1 MKSPK
6 SRRSRLGSAGAVG
19 LTGALVAGG
28 LAMLGG
34 TAGNASSHR
43 EAPLIAGDPQ
53 ADNTDTYAFV
63 SPDKKNTVTLLA
75 NWLPFQEP
83 NGGPNFYPF
92 ATDARYNIKV
102 DNSGDGVADI
112 TYQWTFRNDDKRGN
126 KTFLYNNGPVTS
138 LSDKNLLFKQ
148 RYTLKEITRS
158 GSKTLVRNGIAAPS
172 FVGKTSMPNYGKL
185 RSQAARGFDG
195 GKGSGQTYAG
205 GADDSFALDLRVFDL
220 LYGADLKESGQDTL
234 KGYNVNTLAIQI
246 PKNSLALKGNAGR
259 NPVIGVWSTTDRKS
273 TTIAADAAEVP
284 GVEEVEGG
292 EGGEG
297 GGSDAGSGSDAQSCL
312 IAISGSCPLGSSQ
325 KSVQDAGS
333 DTGAASGTDT
343 EVTTWKQVSRL
354 GNPLINEVITAAGMK
369 DRFNRSNPS
378 EDHLWPAL
386 VKRVTSPEVPKLLK
400 AIYGVKAPKTPRN
413 DLAQIFL
420 TGIAKDNGP
429 VKADLNAHALNKDF
443 DESAFVPSE
452 QLRLNMGVPVT
463 KNPNRL
469 GVLAGDLGGFP
480 NGRRLGDD
488 VVDIELQALVGA
500 AQKGKLV
507 KALAAGDG
515 VNENN
520 KKFTDKF
527 PYIARPNESAVN
539 TE

>member
-1 MKSPK
+1 MRTPK
-6 SRRSRLGSAGAVG
+6 SRRFRPGTVGAVG
-19 LTGALVAGG
+19 LVGAVAVAG
-28 LAMLGG
+28 LTTLGG
-34 TAGNASSHR
+34 TAVNASSHR

-126 KTFLYNNGPVTS
+126 KTFLYNDGPVKS
-138 LSDKNLLFKQ
+138 LSDPNLLFKQ
-148 RYTLKEITRS
+148 RYTLKEITPD
-158 GSKTLVRNGIAAPS
+158 GTKTLVKNGIAAPS
-172 FVGKTSMPNYGKL
+172 FVGKTSMPNYKKL
-185 RSQAARGFDG
+185 RSQAARGFDS

-220 LYGADLKESGQDTL
+220 LYGADLKEAGQDTL
-234 KGYNVNTLAIQI
+234 KGYNVNSLAIQI
-246 PKNSLALKGNAGR
+246 PKNKLALKGNSGR

-273 TTIAADAAEVP
+273 TSIVTSTDEVEAPSTGGATEAGSAAE
-284 GVEEVEGG
+284 
-292 EGGEG
+292 
-297 GGSDAGSGSDAQSCL
+297 SCV
-312 IAISGSCPLGSSQ
+312 IAIAGSCPLGTSQ
-325 KSVQDAGS
+325 SVDVADAS
-333 DTGAASGTDT
+333 TDT
-343 EVTTWKQVSRL
+343 AVTTWKQVSRL

-378 EDHLWPAL
+378 DDHKWPAL

-400 AIYGVKAPKTPRN
+400 GIYGLKAPKTPRA
-413 DLAQIFL
+413 DLVEIFL
-420 TGIAKDNGP
+420 TGIGKDLGP
-429 VKADLNAHALNKDF
+429 IKADLNAHALNKDF
-443 DESAFVPSE
+443 DESEFVPSE
-452 QLRLNMGVPVT
+452 QLRLNMSVPVR

-469 GVLAGDLGGFP
+469 GVLAGDFGGFP

-488 VVDIELQALVGA
+488 VVDIGLQALVGA
-500 AQKGKLV
+500 AQTGKLV
-507 KALAAGDG
+507 AALAAGDG

-520 KKFTDKF
+520 KKFTSKF
-527 PYIARPNESAVN
+527 PYIARPNESGVN